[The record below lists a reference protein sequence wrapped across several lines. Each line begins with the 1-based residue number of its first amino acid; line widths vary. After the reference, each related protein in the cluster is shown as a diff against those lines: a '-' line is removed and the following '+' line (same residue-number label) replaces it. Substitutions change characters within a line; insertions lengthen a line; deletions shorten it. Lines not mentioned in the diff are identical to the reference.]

1 MVEAPQ
7 TDEGWFALHDFRS
20 IDWDAWRAAPE
31 HERTRAIEE
40 GRSYL
45 NHRELVADAD
55 AGDSA
60 VFSVLGHK
68 ADLLLVHFRPTLDDL
83 SAIERGFEDTAL
95 AEFTTQET
103 SYVSVTEVS
112 GYVSDDYFTGDVA
125 DVDEGL
131 RRYIEGKLKPEIPD
145 DEYVCFY
152 PMSKRRG
159 EEYNWYDLSFDERAD
174 LMAGHGE
181 TGKQYAG
188 RIKQVIASSVG
199 FDDHEWGVTL
209 FGADP
214 TDIKDIVYEMR
225 FDEATSRYGE
235 FGSFYVGRRFP
246 PEDLGA
252 YLAGE
257 KVPTADHEPADPQ
270 HDDST
275 HHHGE
280 GSRAGHDHGE
290 GSHPHGEA
298 GHESTGHGSSGH
310 GHGGSA
316 HGDHPHGEEESGG
329 DGDHPHGDASGG
341 GGDDAGD
348 ASGGVDDAEIRGEL
362 ADLDIYA
369 GKPHGEDV
377 YATVLY
383 SEADVDELFDEV
395 DGLRGNFDHYGTHV
409 KTAVYDGRETDRA
422 AVVSVWDTA
431 SAAETAAG
439 FLSELPGIVARAG
452 EESGFGT
459 MGMFYTTKS
468 EHRQEFVDVFDDVGE
483 LLAEMDGHVETDLMV
498 NVENDD
504 DMFIASQW
512 NSKEDAMVF
521 FRSDEFSETVRFGR
535 EVLADRPRHVFL
547 A

>member
-7 TDEGWFALHDFRS
+7 TEEGWFVLHDFRS

-31 HERTRAIEE
+31 HERERAIEE
-40 GRSYL
+40 GETYL
-45 NHRELVADAD
+45 KHRELVADAD
-55 AGDSA
+55 DGDSG
-60 VFSVLGHK
+60 VFSVIGHK
-68 ADLLLVHFRPTLDDL
+68 ADLMLVHFRPTLDDL
-83 SAIERGFEDTAL
+83 SAVERRFEDTAL
-95 AEFTTQET
+95 ADFTTQET

-112 GYVSDDYFTGDVA
+112 GYVSDDYFAGNEEE
-125 DVDEGL
+125 VDEGL

-145 DEYVCFY
+145 DEYVSFY

-159 EEYNWYDLSFDERAD
+159 EEYNWYDLSFEERAE
-174 LMAGHGE
+174 LMSGHGD
-181 TGKQYAG
+181 TGREYAG
-188 RIKQVIASSVG
+188 KISQVIASSVG

-225 FDEATSRYGE
+225 FDEASSRYGE
-235 FGSFYVGRRFP
+235 FGQFYVGRRFP
-246 PEDLGA
+246 PADLGA

-257 KVPTADHEPADPQ
+257 KVPTGA
-270 HDDST
+270 HDDESGHEHGHGAGGGHEHDSEGG

-280 GSRAGHDHGE
+280 GGDSHGE
-290 GSHPHGEA
+290 
-298 GHESTGHGSSGH
+298 
-310 GHGGSA
+310 
-316 HGDHPHGEEESGG
+316 
-329 DGDHPHGDASGG
+329 GDHPHGDGDHSHGGADGGSGE
-341 GGDDAGD
+341 GD
-348 ASGGVDDAEIRGEL
+348 AEPSTDAEIRGEL

-395 DGLRGNFDHYGTHV
+395 EGLRGNFDHYGTHV
-409 KTAVYDGRETDRA
+409 KTAVYDGHTSDRA
-422 AVVSVWDTA
+422 AVVSIWETA

-459 MGMFYTTKS
+459 MGMFYETKP
-468 EHRQEFVDVFDDVGE
+468 EHTEDFIDTFEDVGAA
-483 LLAEMDGHVETDLMV
+483 LAEMEGHFDTDLMV
-498 NVENDD
+498 NVEDEN

-512 NSKEDAMVF
+512 RSKEDAMAF
-521 FRSDEFSETVRFGR
+521 FRSDDFRETVQWGR